1 MPTGSRYKDYQLL
14 AGKTTVCGVVLD
26 YWSQPYIVKHVL
38 KRPCTRCGLASPKK
52 DNKMKV
58 DFSAVADSFEP
69 RKAGEV
75 QGTLIKHEINPASAS
90 SGQPT
95 LRLEWSED
103 ESPNRRIFRT
113 YSLQPKALWSVKRD
127 LIRMGA
133 DVAEMNSPAADL
145 DAICESLYGTS
156 STLVFGDP
164 RPGKDTKTGEDRLYD
179 NFVEVKKPE

>member
-1 MPTGSRYKDYQLL
+1 MPRKRSPPTQEEFNKAMNELDRQLNPDQATQDGLDSPNKNVAQATNKDRN
-14 AGKTTVCGVVLD
+14 T
-26 YWSQPYIVKHVL
+26 
-38 KRPCTRCGLASPKK
+38 
-52 DNKMKV
+52 MKV

-95 LRLEWSED
+95 LKLEWSED

-133 DVAEMNSPAADL
+133 DVAEMNSPTADL
-145 DAICESLYGTS
+145 DAICESLYGVS

-164 RPGKDTKTGEDRLYD
+164 RPGKDKDGNDRLYD
-179 NFVEVKKPE
+179 NMTEVRKPD